1 MGSWRDSLQAASFR
15 GVPFEVMADSVPVGR
30 RVQVHEFVQRD
41 TPYAED
47 LGRATRQRLCSEIGW
62 TEGGEHLGQAGRRH
76 GRLRWASAVQAV
88 RWCRSA
94 AIAPDESSAWSY

>member
-47 LGRATRQRLCSEIGW
+47 LGRATRPFAVKAFVCGDDCL
-62 TEGGEHLGQAGRRH
+62 A
-76 GRLRWASAVQAV
+76 LRDALLAVL
-88 RWCRSA
+88 
-94 AIAPDESSAWSY
+94 DEPGPGS